1 MKKVIFYILFF
12 LLICN
17 KLMAYEL
24 SCSYKWNEEK
34 RHFFWEI
41 KGNKVTSRS
50 TTHQKIIDED
60 IIKEED
66 NHLYFGQ
73 TVYKGDVTGFR
84 LSILDLET
92 LKFRIVAL
100 NDPRI
105 EKQST
110 DIIEGF
116 CNKVN

>member
-1 MKKVIFYILFF
+1 MKKVIFSILFF

-17 KLMAYEL
+17 KLMANEL
-24 SCSYKWNEEK
+24 SCSYKWNEET

-50 TTHQKIIDED
+50 TTHQKIVEED
-60 IIKEED
+60 IIKGED

-73 TVYKGDVTGFR
+73 TVHKGDETGFR

-92 LKFRIVAL
+92 LKFRVVAL
-100 NDPRI
+100 YDPRV
-105 EKQST
+105 EKKST
-110 DIIEGF
+110 NIIEGF